1 MIAMIAMFIVYLTL
15 RARFG
20 IEDRSCYIDDDI
32 DLIMNGLYNVGDE
45 FKL

>member
-1 MIAMIAMFIVYLTL
+1 MIAVIAMFIVYLML
-15 RARFG
+15 RSSFG
-20 IEDRSCYIDDDI
+20 VDDRSCYIDDDI